1 MRTPSFEGKV
11 TRSHCDRVY
20 RTRNTVAPIL
30 QNRAVTEHRE
40 SKLLP
45 REAAHSKGLEPEILE
60 FTPVCNVILPAVSLL
75 FLKCCV
81 ASKKIRTP
89 NRHIPKDW
97 TWSCLE
103 VETWSSSC
111 TSTVSVLCDLDS
123 VILCIRAWASSRSQR
138 DYLHIMTKWTGVA
151 NLKMS

>member
-1 MRTPSFEGKV
+1 MRTPSFEGRV
-11 TRSHCDRVY
+11 TRSCCSTTY
-20 RTRNTVAPIL
+20 RTRNTVAAIL
-30 QNRAVTEHRE
+30 QNRTVTEHRE

-45 REAAHSKGLEPEILE
+45 REAVHSQGLAHEILE

-75 FLKCCV
+75 FLECCV
-81 ASKKIRTP
+81 ASKKLRTP
-89 NRHIPKDW
+89 NGHIRKDW

-111 TSTVSVLCDLDS
+111 TSTVSVLCDLDT
-123 VILCIRAWASSRSQR
+123 VILCIRAWASSGSQR
-138 DYLHIMTKWTGVA
+138 DYLCTMTKWTGVA

>member
-1 MRTPSFEGKV
+1 MRTPSFEGRV
-11 TRSHCDRVY
+11 TRSCCSTTY
-20 RTRNTVAPIL
+20 RTRNTVAAIL

-40 SKLLP
+40 SELLP
-45 REAAHSKGLEPEILE
+45 REAVHSQGLAHEILE

-75 FLKCCV
+75 FLECCV
-81 ASKKIRTP
+81 ASKKLRTP
-89 NRHIPKDW
+89 NGHIRKDW

-123 VILCIRAWASSRSQR
+123 VILCIRAWASSGSQR
-138 DYLHIMTKWTGVA
+138 DYLCAMTKWTGVA